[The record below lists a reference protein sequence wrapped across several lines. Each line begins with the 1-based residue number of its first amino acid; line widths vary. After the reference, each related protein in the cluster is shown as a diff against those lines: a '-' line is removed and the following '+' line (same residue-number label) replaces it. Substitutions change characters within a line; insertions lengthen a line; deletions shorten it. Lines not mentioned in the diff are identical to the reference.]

1 MSANEDPQSNEIKQ
15 LMEEKERLVQ
25 EGKYLEAE
33 EIKQKINALK
43 KDTSNQKTGELH
55 ENQIKERETLEGDYE
70 SERKD
75 LEEKWDKKIKDF
87 VEEGKKQEKEL
98 VELHNKKME
107 EYISKLTSEY
117 PRIKYSTEYLNGRVQ
132 ENKLAKQERY
142 KEAAQKKLANDKM
155 QQKENE
161 KYEIERSEN
170 INKNAETLGIKQ
182 EQDLSVL
189 RARLARIYDL
199 LLKKKEKEFET
210 LENKFKGKKQELVGI
225 QIRQKNISENV
236 NKDRAWEASNRLTS
250 LALANKKENESIKK
264 VEKFKEPEIDE
275 EKEIVEKPKEVKGK
289 EKQKEKKGKEK
300 SEEIKGKEKPK
311 EIKGKE
317 KQKEKF

>member
-1 MSANEDPQSNEIKQ
+1 MSDNENPQFNEIKE

-43 KDTSNQKTGELH
+43 KGTSTQKTGELH

-70 SERKD
+70 SERKE

-142 KEAAQKKLANDKM
+142 KEAAQKKIINDKI
-155 QQKENE
+155 QQRENE
-161 KYEIERSEN
+161 KYEQERSEN

-182 EQDLSVL
+182 EQDLNVL

-199 LLKKKEKEFET
+199 LVSKKDKALET
-210 LENKFKGKKQELVGI
+210 LNNKYKNKKQELIGVQTREI
-225 QIRQKNISENV
+225 NISNNV
-236 NKDRAWEASNRLTS
+236 HANRAWEGSNKLTQK
-250 LALANKKENESIKK
+250 ALSKKPDEAHDKETNVVKPTKLE
-264 VEKFKEPEIDE
+264 EPPFKE
-275 EKEIVEKPKEVKGK
+275 EKRKADKNNKIRKGK
-289 EKQKEKKGKEK
+289 K
-300 SEEIKGKEKPK
+300 
-311 EIKGKE
+311 
-317 KQKEKF
+317 

>member
-1 MSANEDPQSNEIKQ
+1 MAEENPQFNEIKE
-15 LMEEKERLVQ
+15 LMEEKEKLVQ

-43 KDTSNQKTGELH
+43 KGTSTQKTGELH

-70 SERKD
+70 SERKE

-142 KEAAQKKLANDKM
+142 KEAAQKKLLNDKM

-161 KYEIERSEN
+161 KYEQERSEN

-182 EQDLSVL
+182 EQDLNVL

-199 LLKKKEKEFET
+199 LVSKKDKALET
-210 LENKFKGKKQELVGI
+210 LNNKYKNKKQELIGI
-225 QIRQKNISENV
+225 QTRQMNISTNV
-236 NKDRAWEASNRLTS
+236 NADRAWEGSNRLTKM
-250 LALANKKENESIKK
+250 ALSNKNSGNIDKDES
-264 VEKFKEPEIDE
+264 VKEPEPI
-275 EKEIVEKPKEVKGK
+275 KEEVKK
-289 EKQKEKKGKEK
+289 PENKNKKGK
-300 SEEIKGKEKPK
+300 GKK
-311 EIKGKE
+311 
-317 KQKEKF
+317 

>member
-1 MSANEDPQSNEIKQ
+1 MSDNENPQFNEIKE

-43 KDTSNQKTGELH
+43 KGTSTQKTGELH

-70 SERKD
+70 SERKE

-132 ENKLAKQERY
+132 ENKLAKQERN
-142 KEAAQKKLANDKM
+142 KEASQKKILNDKI

-161 KYEIERSEN
+161 KYEHERSEN

-182 EQDLSVL
+182 EQDLNVL
-189 RARLARIYDL
+189 RARLAREYDL
-199 LLKKKEKEFET
+199 LVSRKEKALET
-210 LENKFKGKKQELVGI
+210 LNNKYKNKKQELVGVQTR
-225 QIRQKNISENV
+225 QINIANNV
-236 NKDRAWEASNRLTS
+236 HVNRAWEGSNRLTQM
-250 LALANKKENESIKK
+250 ALSKKK
-264 VEKFKEPEIDE
+264 
-275 EKEIVEKPKEVKGK
+275 
-289 EKQKEKKGKEK
+289 
-300 SEEIKGKEKPK
+300 
-311 EIKGKE
+311 
-317 KQKEKF
+317 

>member
-1 MSANEDPQSNEIKQ
+1 MVDNENPNFNEIKE

-43 KDTSNQKTGELH
+43 KGTSNQKTGELH
-55 ENQIKERETLEGDYE
+55 ESQIKERETLEGDYE
-70 SERKD
+70 SERKE
-75 LEEKWDKKIKDF
+75 LEEKWDKKIKEF

-98 VELHNKKME
+98 IELHNKKME

-142 KEAAQKKLANDKM
+142 KEAAQKKIANDKM

-161 KYEIERSEN
+161 KYEQERSEN
-170 INKNAETLGIKQ
+170 INKNAESLGVKQ
-182 EQDLSVL
+182 EQDLNVL

-199 LLKKKEKEFET
+199 LVSKKDKALET
-210 LENKFKGKKQELVGI
+210 LNNKYKNKKQELVGI
-225 QIRQKNISENV
+225 QTRQMNISTNV
-236 NKDRAWEASNRLTS
+236 NADRAWEGSNRLTKM
-250 LALANKKENESIKK
+250 ALSNKRDSSNFETSEKEKS
-264 VEKFKEPEIDE
+264 VKEPEPEPFKE
-275 EKEIVEKPKEVKGK
+275 ERIKPSKNN
-289 EKQKEKKGKEK
+289 KKGKGNK
-300 SEEIKGKEKPK
+300 
-311 EIKGKE
+311 
-317 KQKEKF
+317 

>member
-1 MSANEDPQSNEIKQ
+1 MADQSPEFNDIKQ

-33 EIKQKINALK
+33 EIKQKINAMK
-43 KDTSNQKTGELH
+43 KGTSTQKTGELH

-70 SERKD
+70 SERKE

-87 VEEGKKQEKEL
+87 VEDGKKQEKEL

-161 KYEIERSEN
+161 KYEQERSEN

-182 EQDLSVL
+182 EQDLNVL

-199 LLKKKEKEFET
+199 LVSKKDKALET
-210 LENKFKGKKQELVGI
+210 LNNKYKNKKQELIGI
-225 QIRQKNISENV
+225 QTRQMNISTNV
-236 NKDRAWEASNRLTS
+236 NADRAWEGSNKLTKM
-250 LALANKKENESIKK
+250 ALSSQKDNYTDTIEKKHSI
-264 VEKFKEPEIDE
+264 KEPEPE
-275 EKEIVEKPKEVKGK
+275 PF
-289 EKQKEKKGKEK
+289 KEKKDK
-300 SEEIKGKEKPK
+300 KGK
-311 EIKGKE
+311 GK
-317 KQKEKF
+317 K